1 MVNLVVALVVIAACI
16 VIGVIGTRSSIA
28 AGGDDRS
35 NDNVMTAALRL
46 AGAAFVFLA
55 AFAGVSEWQIEGE
68 RESLARQQFI
78 AAAELHRN
86 APQTA
91 AGDSLR
97 AALVEY
103 AQRTSAEPLD
113 LHSGDAAL
121 EAIVTLTPDL
131 EDDSFL
137 REEIV
142 AFEDRHAER
151 LMIPEHA
158 VPWPIIGTVYILGLM
173 TAILVA
179 YYPTGSRPSLKVL
192 QTVTS
197 LAVIVAILGA
207 LTLLQSPSLESGRLA
222 EIPTAF
228 LSSLEVR

>member
-16 VIGVIGTRSSIA
+16 VIGVIGTRSSMA

-68 RESLARQQFI
+68 RESLARLQFI
-78 AAAELHRN
+78 AAAQLHRN

-97 AALVEY
+97 AALLEY

-158 VPWPIIGTVYILGLM
+158 VPWPIIG
-173 TAILVA
+173 
-179 YYPTGSRPSLKVL
+179 PS
-192 QTVTS
+192 TS
-197 LAVIVAILGA
+197 SA
-207 LTLLQSPSLESGRLA
+207 S
-222 EIPTAF
+222 
-228 LSSLEVR
+228 

>member
-1 MVNLVVALVVIAACI
+1 MTSSVIAIAVIAACI

-46 AGAAFVFLA
+46 TGAAFVFLA
-55 AFAGVSEWQIEGE
+55 AFAGVSEWQIEGD
-68 RESLARQQFI
+68 REALARQQFI

-86 APQTA
+86 APDTP
-91 AGDSLR
+91 AGEALR
-97 AALVEY
+97 AAVVDY
-103 AQRTSAEPLD
+103 AVITSQDPLD
-113 LHSGDAAL
+113 LHAADADL
-121 EAIVTLTPDL
+121 EAIVDLTPAL
-131 EDDSFL
+131 QNDSFL

-151 LMIPEHA
+151 LLIPEHA

-173 TAILVA
+173 TALLVA
-179 YYPTGSRPSLKVL
+179 FYPTGSRPGLKVL
-192 QTVTS
+192 QTITS

-207 LTLLQSPSLESGRLA
+207 LSLLQSPSLESARLA
-222 EIPTAF
+222 EISQGFIA
-228 LSSLEVR
+228 SVKG